1 MTESAKHN
9 KVVLA
14 EPEADNKNICENLS
28 EQHKQDITELVIK
41 SVSML
46 TGKEAKYVIQ

>member
-1 MTESAKHN
+1 MTDPAKYN

-14 EPEADNKNICENLS
+14 EPEAENKNICENLS
-28 EQHKQDITELVIK
+28 EQHKQDITELVTK